1 MGNDLCIKS
10 SRYIYNEKKSNQ
22 QNTYNISYV
31 QYLKNVILPHTYILR
46 YMLLSTITE
55 VMT

>member
-10 SRYIYNEKKSNQ
+10 SKYIYNEKKSNQ